1 MDRRWRWGEID
12 VGHGIDVVEARSLDG
27 GDMSI
32 SSDMFLIEIVLIVR
46 VFPVVKFFLRRRGSR
61 EREFRFRGSGKVV
74 ELVLF
79 RVQNRIQRRSRL
91 L

>member
-1 MDRRWRWGEID
+1 VDRRWWWGVFE
-12 VGHGIDVVEARSLDG
+12 VRHGIDVVEAWSLDG

-32 SSDMFLIEIVLIVR
+32 SSNMFLIEIVLIVR
-46 VFPVVKFFLRRRGSR
+46 VFPVVELFLRRRGSR

-79 RVQNRIQRRSRL
+79 GVQMRIKRRSRL
-91 L
+91 F